1 MKLFD
6 TDPIDLPPVSITRLA
21 DDDEGQALIE
31 KLQDLRDQR
40 EQADAKAR
48 EVRRPLSDL
57 MAEADELA
65 ARSMVGDVDPE
76 EADEAEAKVR
86 KTKDRIEELRRKVK
100 QFDRAAVLVEE
111 KLDERAE
118 DLYDDNA
125 EAVRSVHRLLTRHAL
140 EAERRASALLRLLRE
155 FEVRYARYAA
165 GPEAKSHPQY
175 LPDHLRTQPPRS
187 LMGPARTSG
196 GNVFDR
202 SDATTWMRRAA
213 DLLDA
218 EPPAVIDLSSIDFE
232 SEVAAIE
239 TVDPDDLDPPADAL
253 SPSTPETDDHTP
265 DDDPPEEADPKPDD
279 PTAGA
284 SADNQESGNEESG
297 GEEPGGENAGGED
310 ADDTEEPDE
319 EPAKV

>member
-125 EAVRSVHRLLTRHAL
+125 EAVRSIHRLLTRHAL

-239 TVDPDDLDPPADAL
+239 TVDPDDLNPPADAL
-253 SPSTPETDDHTP
+253 SPSTPETDDHAP
-265 DDDPPEEADPKPDD
+265 DDDPPEEADPKTDD

-284 SADNQESGNEESG
+284 SAGNEESGNEENG
-297 GEEPGGENAGGED
+297 GEEPGGENTGGED

>member
-6 TDPIDLPPVSITRLA
+6 TDPIDLPPVSITRLE
-21 DDDEGQALIE
+21 DDAEGQALIE

-40 EQADAKAR
+40 AEADAKAR

-65 ARSMVGDVDPE
+65 ARSIVGDADPE

-155 FEVRYARYAA
+155 FEVRYAQYAA

-175 LPDHLRTQPPRS
+175 LPDPLRTQPPRS

-202 SDATTWMRRAA
+202 SDATSWMRRAA

-218 EPPAVIDLSSIDFE
+218 EPPAVIDLPSIDFE

-239 TVDPDDLDPPADAL
+239 SVSLDELEPRPDATEPAASETEDDA
-253 SPSTPETDDHTP
+253 P
-265 DDDPPEEADPKPDD
+265 DRPPEEADPEPEAPAD
-279 PTAGA
+279 TA
-284 SADNQESGNEESG
+284 SAGDEDAGDED
-297 GEEPGGENAGGED
+297 AGGED
-310 ADDTEEPDE
+310 ADNTEEPDE
-319 EPAKV
+319 ESAKV

>member
-232 SEVAAIE
+232 SDVAAIE

-253 SPSTPETDDHTP
+253 GPSAPETDDHAP

-279 PTAGA
+279 PADEA
-284 SADNQESGNEESG
+284 SSGNKESG

>member
-6 TDPIDLPPVSITRLA
+6 TDSIDLPPVSITRLE
-21 DDDEGQALIE
+21 DDAEGQALIE

-76 EADEAEAKVR
+76 EADEAEAEVR
-86 KTKDRIEELRRKVK
+86 KTKDRIEELRRKIK

-125 EAVRSVHRLLTRHAL
+125 EAVRSIHRLLTRHAL

-175 LPDHLRTQPPRS
+175 LPDPLRTQPPRS

-218 EPPAVIDLSSIDFE
+218 EPPAVIDLASIDFE
-232 SEVAAIE
+232 SDVAAIE
-239 TVDPDDLDPPADAL
+239 TVSPDELDTPHDAPWPAATKTEDDAPQDASDKAATEPDAPADAA
-253 SPSTPETDDHTP
+253 SAGD
-265 DDDPPEEADPKPDD
+265 EEAVTDEIGDED
-279 PTAGA
+279 
-284 SADNQESGNEESG
+284 
-297 GEEPGGENAGGED
+297 AGGED

-319 EPAKV
+319 EPAEV

>member
-6 TDPIDLPPVSITRLA
+6 TDPIDLPPVSITRLE
-21 DDDEGQALIE
+21 DDAEGQALIE

-40 EQADAKAR
+40 EEADAKAR

-65 ARSMVGDVDPE
+65 ARLMVGDVDPE

-86 KTKDRIEELRRKVK
+86 ETKDRIEELRRKVK

-175 LPDHLRTQPPRS
+175 LPAPLRTQPPRS

-253 SPSTPETDDHTP
+253 SPSTPEPDDHAP
-265 DDDPPEEADPKPDD
+265 DDDPPEEADPEPDAPAD
-279 PTAGA
+279 TA
-284 SADNQESGNEESG
+284 SAEDEDI
-297 GEEPGGENAGGED
+297 GGED

>member
-6 TDPIDLPPVSITRLA
+6 TDSIDLPPVSITRLE
-21 DDDEGQALIE
+21 DDPEGQALIE
-31 KLQDLRDQR
+31 KLQDLRDHR

-76 EADEAEAKVR
+76 EADEAEAEVQ

-100 QFDRAAVLVEE
+100 QFDRAAGLVEE
-111 KLDERAE
+111 KLDKRAE

-125 EAVRSVHRLLTRHAL
+125 EVVRSIHRLLTRHAL

-187 LMGPARTSG
+187 LMGPARTSRG
-196 GNVFDR
+196 SVFDR

-213 DLLDA
+213 DILDA
-218 EPPAVIDLSSIDFE
+218 EPPAVIDLSSIDFK

-239 TVDPDDLDPPADAL
+239 YVPPDAPHDAPDPAAPETGEDAPGNAEGEADPPEDAETEPGAPADA
-253 SPSTPETDDHTP
+253 
-265 DDDPPEEADPKPDD
+265 A
-279 PTAGA
+279 
-284 SADNQESGNEESG
+284 SG
-297 GEEPGGENAGGED
+297 GDEETVNDETVNDETGDED
-310 ADDTEEPDE
+310 AGDEDAEEPDE
-319 EPAKV
+319 EPANV

>member
-1 MKLFD
+1 
-6 TDPIDLPPVSITRLA
+6 
-21 DDDEGQALIE
+21 
-31 KLQDLRDQR
+31 
-40 EQADAKAR
+40 
-48 EVRRPLSDL
+48 
-57 MAEADELA
+57 
-65 ARSMVGDVDPE
+65 
-76 EADEAEAKVR
+76 
-86 KTKDRIEELRRKVK
+86 
-100 QFDRAAVLVEE
+100 
-111 KLDERAE
+111 
-118 DLYDDNA
+118 
-125 EAVRSVHRLLTRHAL
+125 L

-218 EPPAVIDLSSIDFE
+218 EPPAVVDLSSIDFE

-253 SPSTPETDDHTP
+253 GPSAPEPDDDTS
-265 DDDPPEEADPKPDD
+265 DDPPEEADPKTDD
-279 PTAGA
+279 PADEA
-284 SADNQESGNEESG
+284 SAGNKESG
-297 GEEPGGENAGGED
+297 GEEPGGEEPGGENTGGED

>member
-239 TVDPDDLDPPADAL
+239 TVDPDAL
-253 SPSTPETDDHTP
+253 GPSAPEPDDHAP
-265 DDDPPEEADPKPDD
+265 DDDPPEEADSKPDA
-279 PTAGA
+279 PTDAA
-284 SADNQESGNEESG
+284 SAGNKESGNEESG
-297 GEEPGGENAGGED
+297 GGEPGGENTGGED